1 VKTLAQVVRKIA
13 LIDVDMEMLTD
24 VLKDYLKNVDQNWN
38 YILPTELYQAL
49 GKDPD
54 QFFLLDV
61 RKPEDF
67 KRGHIKGST
76 NIFWLD
82 LMDNLNKLPTDK
94 KIVLICY
101 VGHTTSQVLVILRL
115 LGYDVVALKFGLGR
129 SPVQGVPVAGWLDY
143 GYPLEVSK

>member
-1 VKTLAQVVRKIA
+1 
-13 LIDVDMEMLTD
+13 MEMLTD

-143 GYPLEVSK
+143 GYPLEVSE